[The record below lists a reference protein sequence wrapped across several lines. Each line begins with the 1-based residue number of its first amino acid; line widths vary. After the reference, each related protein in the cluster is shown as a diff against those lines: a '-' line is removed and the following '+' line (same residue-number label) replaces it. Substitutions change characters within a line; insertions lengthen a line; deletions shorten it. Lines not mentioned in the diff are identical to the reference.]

1 MKHFTKLLS
10 LAVATVFCGNV
21 AQAQDFNGF
30 CLYNSQNSNTAYL
43 IDEDGSIAHSWSCDD
58 ACNYAVLLKP
68 NGNLI
73 RGAVKNGNQLNGAAV
88 GGMVQ
93 EIDPN
98 GDVVWEF
105 EYSNSDHVSHH
116 DIEQMPNGN
125 VLLIAWEVKS
135 TAELTQAGFDNPSSE
150 KWPTHIIEVAQDGTG
165 GEIVWEWHIWD
176 HMIQDHDAS
185 KDNYGVIA
193 DHPELIDVNGVT
205 STGGGPGGGGGGPG
219 GGGGDWFHVNGIDYN
234 ESLDQ
239 IVFSSRY
246 LSEIFIIDHSTTTA
260 EAAGHTGGNSG
271 MGGDFLYRWGNP
283 ANYDHPGTQIFT
295 GPVHDPRWIEDDGRP
310 RGGWIQVFN
319 NEGNSGGSA
328 VDAINPPLNGYNY
341 TYTQGQQYAP
351 STYDFRH
358 ECLDDADGQSAQ
370 NTMSNGNV
378 FVCLSGEYLYEVD
391 QNDNIV
397 WQYSAATAKAFRYE
411 CDYAG
416 IVSLLG
422 SQACPVGV
430 EEISEADINLYPNP
444 STGVFEVP
452 GFELMNSDVE
462 IFVHDIYGKQVR
474 SLSNTTVID
483 LTGEAEGIYF
493 ITFTFDNAQSITK
506 KVSLVH

>member
-1 MKHFTKLLS
+1 MKHLTKLFS
-10 LAVATVFCGNV
+10 IASAAVLTATSVI
-21 AQAQDFNGF
+21 AQDFNGF

-43 IDEDGSIAHSWSCDD
+43 IDKDGNIAHSWSCDD

-73 RGAVKNGNQLNGAAV
+73 RGAVNNGNQLIGAAV
-88 GGMVQ
+88 GGLVQ

-125 VLLIAWEVKS
+125 VLLIAWEVK
-135 TAELTQAGFDNPSSE
+135 TVAELTQAGYDNPTSE

-165 GEIVWEWHIWD
+165 GQIVWEWHIWD
-176 HMIQDHDAS
+176 HLIQDIDPT
-185 KDNYGVIA
+185 KDNYGVVA
-193 DHPELIDVNGVT
+193 DHPELLDLNLV
-205 STGGGPGGGGGGPG
+205 TGGGGPGGGGPG
-219 GGGGDWFHVNGIDYN
+219 GGGGDWFHANGIDYN

-239 IVFSSRY
+239 IVFSSRF

-283 ANYDHPGTQIFT
+283 ANYGHSGTQIIT

-310 RGGWIQVFN
+310 RAGYIAFFN
-319 NEGNSGGSA
+319 NEGENGGSC
-328 VDAINPPLNGYNY
+328 VDAIDPPVNGYNY

-351 STYDFRH
+351 STYDYRH
-358 ECLDDADGQSAQ
+358 SCLDDASGQSAQ
-370 NTMSNGNV
+370 NSMSNGNQ

-391 QNDNIV
+391 SQGSIV
-397 WQYSAATAKAFRYE
+397 WQYSASTAKAFRYE

-416 IVSLLG
+416 VIALLG
-422 SQACPVGV
+422 SDACPVGI
-430 EEISEADINLYPNP
+430 EELESNDIQLYPNP
-444 STGVFEVP
+444 STGIFEVP
-452 GFELMNSDVE
+452 GFALTNSDV
-462 IFVHDIYGKQVR
+462 DIYVYDAFGKQVR
-474 SLSNTTVID
+474 ALSNTTTID

-493 ITFTFDNAQSITK
+493 VTFQFENQQSITK
-506 KVSLVH
+506 KVSLIY